1 MYINNESGER
11 RTQAERRAATR
22 RALSG
27 AARLLFAERGY
38 HGIAAEEIVGRG
50 DAGGDVPPLRGQAG
64 FVSGRGGGDRGRGRR
79 VGFGGAIWGV
89 AGERRPVRGVDSGS
103 VRVAG
108 RLFPSGRAADTARG

>member
-1 MYINNESGER
+1 MYINTESGER

-22 RALSG
+22 RALLG
-27 AARLLFAERGY
+27 AERGY
-38 HGIAAEEIVGRG
+38 HGFAAEEIVGRG

-79 VGFGGAIWGV
+79 AGFGGGAGGV
-89 AGERRPVRGVDSGS
+89 AGEWRPVRGVDGGS